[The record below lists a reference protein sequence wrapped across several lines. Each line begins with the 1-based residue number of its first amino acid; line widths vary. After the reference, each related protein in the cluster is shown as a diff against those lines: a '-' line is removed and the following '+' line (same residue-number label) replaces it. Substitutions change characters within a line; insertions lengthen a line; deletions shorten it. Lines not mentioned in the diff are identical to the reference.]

1 MNINEH
7 ASGDINTHRVSK
19 KTPYT
24 RLTLNAIP
32 KVKKPFFAE
41 NLQKWMPLYL
51 LIIELYIKTHKNI
64 PYWYT
69 LRATYKQEEK
79 EYIYLVINSVK
90 AYCTTIKTVKKVS
103 NKRKITEKNHF
114 QNIFFARGTG
124 EKIKSFIYGNVNF
137 PYLSF
142 YYCHIHVESQIVKEP
157 LIVQNCRIESLKII
171 CAPKVEDIILMP
183 YDVHKSKINQTV
195 QAINGIFINS
205 VIGKVDCCYGQQ
217 FITIIIYGQ
226 LSVAF
231 AYVSSTFLDY

>member
-7 ASGDINTHRVSK
+7 ASGDINTHRDSEK
-19 KTPYT
+19 PPYT
-24 RLTLNAIP
+24 RLTLNVIP

-41 NLQKWMPLYL
+41 NLQKWMPLEL
-51 LIIELYIKTHKNI
+51 LCIELYIKTHKNI

-79 EYIYLVINSVK
+79 EYIYLVINNVK

-103 NKRKITEKNHF
+103 NKRKITEKHHF
-114 QNIFFARGTG
+114 QNIFFARGTR

-142 YYCHIHVESQIVKEP
+142 YCCHIHVESRIVKES
-157 LIVQNCRIESLKII
+157 LIVQDCRIESLKII
-171 CAPKVEDIILMP
+171 CAPKVKNIILMP

-195 QAINGIFINS
+195 RVIDGIFINN
-205 VIGKVDCCYGQQ
+205 VIGKVACYYGQQ
-217 FITIIIYGQ
+217 FITIIIYGL

-231 AYVSSTFLDY
+231 TYVSSTFLDY